1 MLTRNKPAI
10 SPPPL
15 SPPRS
20 PSRATL
26 FDLLISPLSFS
37 LRLRFLFLSPSS
49 FPLPLSFSYRGV
61 STRILVNTA
70 GSSFH
75 VESSN
80 ASRGYN
86 NWFGA
91 SLARFDT
98 RVPFCLAASTCVGRF
113 LAYSLTRSLASLHS
127 NARSRATSVCVSIPK
142 LRVHETTARSRA
154 CFSRAS
160 FHFIYPSLSE
170 RFLALNIF
178 TQKNP
183 SKITLKY
190 IFERLN

>member
-1 MLTRNKPAI
+1 MKEGERGESRRVVSAHEEQTRDI
-10 SPPPL
+10 PPPF

-20 PSRATL
+20 PFRATL
-26 FDLLISPLSFS
+26 FDLLTSPLSFS
-37 LRLRFLFLSPSS
+37 LPSRLRFLFLSPSS

-113 LAYSLTRSLASLHS
+113 LAYLRSLARLPLSIVMHALARLLSASLYTET
-127 NARSRATSVCVSIPK
+127 SRTKLLHALELVS
-142 LRVHETTARSRA
+142 R
-154 CFSRAS
+154 
-160 FHFIYPSLSE
+160 
-170 RFLALNIF
+170 
-178 TQKNP
+178 
-183 SKITLKY
+183 
-190 IFERLN
+190 ERLFILFILLSLNVFLP